1 MVIKIMFTRL
11 EIIKPQ
17 IPIFRKDKLNSKI
30 IFIIDPIN
38 VPIMAVFAI
47 FIACIL
53 VVRGP

>member
-30 IFIIDPIN
+30 IFMIDPIN